1 MSGAT
6 KKGYVTL
13 TPVEDDDD
21 EDLDDA
27 PVKEYS
33 ADILLDSEYQT
44 APGKSWPFYE
54 HVGVLDIQHPWL
66 LY

>member
-1 MSGAT
+1 VGGGSPGALIT
-6 KKGYVTL
+6 TNFGAMKKGYVTL

-44 APGKSWPFYE
+44 APGKS
-54 HVGVLDIQHPWL
+54 
-66 LY
+66 